1 MNTHIRAVVKNPGEP
16 AVEKMI
22 DADLESLQRLVGG
35 YIECVSVGKGV
46 DMFVN
51 EEGLLID
58 LPLNKVVSGHT
69 LVGTIVAISCD
80 DEGESIGLNDEQ
92 LSYAMTLLS

>member
-1 MNTHIRAVVKNPGEP
+1 MSTYIRAIVKNPGEAP
-16 AVEKMI
+16 VEKNI
-22 DADLESLQRLVGG
+22 DGGLETLQRMVGG

-46 DMFVN
+46 DLFVN

-58 LPLNKVVSGHT
+58 LPFNKNVRGHN

-80 DEGESIGLNDEQ
+80 EEGNSIGLSDDQ
-92 LSYAMTLLS
+92 FSHAMTLLS